1 MNISTLGYW
10 FLESLEGIKKNRK
23 TFFIGL
29 GTMIAVL
36 CIIGALYV
44 LQMNAN
50 SFMGYVNEDES
61 KVNLYVQGLTEDDVT
76 IILGQ
81 LLNIKGVSNATYI
94 DEKQAYER
102 AREMD
107 PKIVEGITPEE
118 GVFKPSFILTIEG
131 TENGDVTPIQ
141 QAVFN
146 IEKLKKA
153 ITKSDGFNE
162 AEKSIK
168 IAKTIEVVS
177 ITVLFLVT
185 VLGCFLM
192 MNSIKLALYA
202 RRKEISIMKYVGA
215 TDTFTRAPF
224 IIEGLI
230 ISLIAAGITLL
241 ITDIVYTGILNTTS
255 DVQLFNFMVAK
266 GEVFSALSKLLI
278 LVSIG
283 IGTIGSAMSINKYL
297 DV

>member
-1 MNISTLGYW
+1 MSINTIGYW

-36 CIIGALYV
+36 CIIGALYI
-44 LQMNAN
+44 LQINAN
-50 SFMGYVNEDES
+50 SFMGSVNEDES
-61 KVNLYVQGLTEDDVT
+61 KVNLYVQGLSPDDVT
-76 IILGQ
+76 VILGQ
-81 LLNIKGVSNATYI
+81 LETIEGVSKVDYI
-94 DEKQAYER
+94 DERQAYER

-131 TENGDVTPIQ
+131 RENGNVAPIQ
-141 QAVFN
+141 SEVLS
-146 IEKLKKA
+146 IERLKQA

-177 ITVLFLVT
+177 ITVLFLIT

-230 ISLIAAGITLL
+230 IAILAAGITLL
-241 ITDIVYTGILNTTS
+241 FASLVYSGLLNTANG
-255 DVQLFNFMVAK
+255 VQLFNFLVSK
-266 GEVFSALSKLLI
+266 EEVITSLSKLLLI
-278 LVSIG
+278 VSIG

>member
-1 MNISTLGYW
+1 MINTIGYW

-36 CIIGALYV
+36 CIIGALYI
-44 LQMNAN
+44 LQVNAN
-50 SFMGYVNEDES
+50 SFMGEVNKNES
-61 KVNLYVQGLTEDDVT
+61 KVNLYVQGLNSGEVT
-76 IILGQ
+76 IIYGQ
-81 LLNIKGVSNATYI
+81 LASIEGVSNVEYI
-94 DEKQAYER
+94 DERQAYER
-102 AREMD
+102 ARKMD
-107 PKIVEGITPEE
+107 PKMVEGITPEE
-118 GVFKPSFILTIEG
+118 GVFKPSFILTVAG
-131 TENGDVTPIQ
+131 DKNGNITAIQ
-141 QAVFN
+141 NAVFSIRRLN
-146 IEKLKKA
+146 EA

-215 TDTFTRAPF
+215 TDRFTRAPF

-230 ISLIAAGITLL
+230 IALIAAGITLL
-241 ITDIVYTGILNTTS
+241 ITNLIYTGLLGTAS
-255 DVQLFNFMVAK
+255 GVQLFNFLVSK
-266 GEVFSALSKLLI
+266 EEILSKLSILLLI
-278 LVSIG
+278 VSIG
-283 IGTIGSAMSINKYL
+283 IGTIGSAMSISKYL

>member
-1 MNISTLGYW
+1 MNLSTFGYW
-10 FLESLEGIKKNRK
+10 LIESLEGIKKNSK
-23 TFFIGL
+23 TFLIGL

-36 CIIGALYV
+36 CIISALYI
-44 LQMNAN
+44 LRMNAN

-61 KVNLYVQGLTEDDVT
+61 KVNLYVQGLNEDDVT
-76 IILGQ
+76 VIYEQ
-81 LLNIKGVSNATYI
+81 LSNIEGVSNVEYI
-94 DEKQAYER
+94 DEKKAYER
-102 AREMD
+102 ARQMD

-118 GVFKPSFILTIEG
+118 GVFKPSFIITIEG
-131 TENGDVTPIQ
+131 TENGNVEPIQ
-141 QAVFN
+141 NAIFN
-146 IEKLKKA
+146 IERLKQA

-162 AEKSIK
+162 AERSIK

-177 ITVLFLVT
+177 LTILFLVI

-230 ISLIAAGITLL
+230 IALIAAVITLI
-241 ITDIVYTGILNTTS
+241 ITDLAYTGILNTTS
-255 DVQLFNFMVAK
+255 DVQLFSFMVAR
-266 GEVFSALSKLLI
+266 GTVFSSLTKLL
-278 LVSIG
+278 LVVSIG

>member
-1 MNISTLGYW
+1 MINTLGYW
-10 FLESLEGIKKNRK
+10 FLESIEGIKKNRK

-36 CIIGALYV
+36 CIIGALYI
-44 LQMNAN
+44 LQVNAN

-61 KVNLYVQGLTEDDVT
+61 KVNLYVQGLTSGEVT
-76 IILGQ
+76 IIYGQ
-81 LLNIKGVSNATYI
+81 LSSIEGVSKVEYI
-94 DEKQAYER
+94 DERQAYER
-102 AREMD
+102 ARQMD

-118 GVFKPSFILTIEG
+118 GVFKPSFILTITG
-131 TENGDVTPIQ
+131 DENGNISAIQ
-141 QAVFN
+141 QQVYN
-146 IEKLKKA
+146 IERLKLA

-177 ITVLFLVT
+177 ITVLFLIT

-230 ISLIAAGITLL
+230 IALIAAGITLL
-241 ITDIVYTGILNTTS
+241 LTNLVYTGLLNTAGG
-255 DVQLFNFMVAK
+255 VQLFNFMVPK
-266 GEVFSALSKLLI
+266 EEVLSKLSILLLI
-278 LVSIG
+278 VSMG
-283 IGTIGSAMSINKYL
+283 IGTIGSSMSISKYL

>member
-1 MNISTLGYW
+1 MINTIGYW
-10 FLESLEGIKKNRK
+10 FLESIEGIKKNRK

-50 SFMGYVNEDES
+50 SFMGSVNEDES
-61 KVNLYVQGLTEDDVT
+61 KVNLYVQGLTEDEVT
-76 IILGQ
+76 IIFGQ
-81 LLNIKGVSNATYI
+81 LNSIKGVSKVEYI
-94 DEKQAYER
+94 DQKQAYEK

-118 GVFKPSFILTIEG
+118 GVFKPSFILTVEG
-131 TENGDVTPIQ
+131 DENGNIASIQ
-141 QAVFN
+141 QEVFN
-146 IEKLKKA
+146 IERLKQA

-215 TDTFTRAPF
+215 TNNFIRWPF
-224 IIEGLI
+224 IVEGI
-230 ISLIAAGITLL
+230 IIGIIAI
-241 ITDIVYTGILNTTS
+241 IYIVYHDGAFLVLHS
-255 DVQLFNFMVAK
+255 FFMA
-266 GEVFSALSKLLI
+266 
-278 LVSIG
+278 
-283 IGTIGSAMSINKYL
+283 
-297 DV
+297 